1 MTASVNVYIVSHKI
15 IFIVVENL
23 KLMQRSPSHRVEEA
37 RMKGQKETKQKEA
50 AQQHQN
56 CPWLPATVH
65 KKTFM
70 GIRVRRGDFCLPK
83 NSDVIRGNDTGE

>member
-1 MTASVNVYIVSHKI
+1 MTASVNVYVVSHKI

-65 KKTFM
+65 RRKRSWALESAEEISVYRKTPM
-70 GIRVRRGDFCLPK
+70 
-83 NSDVIRGNDTGE
+83 

>member
-1 MTASVNVYIVSHKI
+1 
-15 IFIVVENL
+15 
-23 KLMQRSPSHRVEEA
+23 VEEA

-65 KKTFM
+65 GKYISYLFIAQEQK
-70 GIRVRRGDFCLPK
+70 GEQRHALPAA
-83 NSDVIRGNDTGE
+83 N